1 MEAFDSLGF
10 KLEEEENL
18 GYSFTYEGLNLLF
31 IYNEDDT
38 DFLNIAL
45 PSIFE
50 AEEGK
55 VLQVC
60 TLMEKINST
69 LKYVKAYLFGNS
81 VWMFYERELF
91 DGEDLPL
98 LISRMILRLEAG
110 LQFARKT
117 IVEIENTMTS
127 ESSEEEA
134 NDVVEDTIVEELNDD
149 SNNE

>member
-10 KLEEEENL
+10 KLEDEENG
-18 GYSFTYEGLNLLF
+18 GYGFTYEGLNLLLL
-31 IYNEDDT
+31 YNEDDT

-45 PSIFE
+45 PGIFE
-50 AEEGK
+50 AEDGK
-55 VLQVC
+55 VFQVC
-60 TLMEKINST
+60 ALMEKINST

-91 DGEDLPL
+91 DGEDLPMV
-98 LISRMILRLEAG
+98 ISRMILRMEAG

-117 IVEIENTMTS
+117 IAEIEDTMTS
-127 ESSEEEA
+127 ESSDEEA
-134 NDVVEDTIVEELNDD
+134 NDVVEETIAEELNDD